1 MELFVCFFSLVRICM
16 NWISYKIS
24 IPVPVTKV
32 LLSTLA
38 FSKVCVLIV
47 FESASI
53 DSRPHY
59 RFDASMRKTFE
70 KDRIARCDV
79 S

>member
-1 MELFVCFFSLVRICM
+1 MELFVCFFSLVLMYM

-24 IPVPVTKV
+24 MPVPVTKV
-32 LLSTLA
+32 LLSTLLR
-38 FSKVCVLIV
+38 FQ
-47 FESASI
+47 
-53 DSRPHY
+53 

-70 KDRIARCDV
+70 NDRIARCDV